1 VSFKVRNSIA
11 LGVLFFLVIVI
22 GGYVSFFYQPGKIK
36 NYQKDAKKIATQLQD
51 NTEQMNAIA
60 TMQNKLRET
69 VHRWNNRTKEIPEFD
84 ISSNTYVYLSD
95 IISESGN
102 MRLNMSFGG
111 TKASGQYGYNTYK
124 LVGTSEFPN
133 IFRFLWLL
141 ENGRR
146 LYKLTSLSLRANEQ
160 EKSASGEP
168 AIIISYD
175 VELHSYFTSEKT
187 LGTPVAKPDSTPQ
200 PITSNPFF
208 PTITRQ
214 VPANTRNLLEVG
226 KINVKAVSAKKALV
240 MDGGGKL
247 YTLNLGDEVYLG
259 RLSAINPLEGIVEF
273 TLNSGGI
280 VEVVKKKI
288 IFEKQFPG
296 PLK

>member
-1 VSFKVRNSIA
+1 MF
-11 LGVLFFLVIVI
+11 LLVIII
-22 GGYVSFFYQPGKIK
+22 GGYISFFVQPGKIK
-36 NYQKDAKKIATQLQD
+36 NYQKESKKLTTQLQD
-51 NTEQMNAIA
+51 NSEQLNAIA
-60 TMQNKLRET
+60 QMQNKLRET

-95 IISESGN
+95 VIAESGN
-102 MRLNMSFGG
+102 MKLNMSFGG
-111 TKASGQYGYNTYK
+111 SKTSGSYGYNVYK

-133 IFRFLWLL
+133 VFRFLWLL

-146 LYKLTSLSLRANEQ
+146 LYKLTALSLRANEQ

-168 AIIISYD
+168 AVIITYD
-175 VELHSYFTSEKT
+175 MELHSYFTSEKT

-200 PITSNPFF
+200 PIATNPFY
-208 PTITRQ
+208 PTILRQ
-214 VPANTRNLLEVG
+214 VPPNSRNLLEVARL
-226 KINVKAVSAKKALV
+226 NVKAVSANKALV
-240 MDGGGKL
+240 MDAGGKL

-259 RLSAINPLEGIVEF
+259 KLTTINPLEGTVEF
-273 TLNSGGI
+273 TLNNGGI

-288 IFEKQFPG
+288 NFEKQFPG